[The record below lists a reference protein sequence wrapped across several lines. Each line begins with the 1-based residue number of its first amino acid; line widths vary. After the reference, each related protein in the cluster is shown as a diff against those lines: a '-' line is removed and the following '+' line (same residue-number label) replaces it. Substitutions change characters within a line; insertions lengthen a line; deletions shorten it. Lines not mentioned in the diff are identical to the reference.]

1 MEKVL
6 EKSDKEMLIEL
17 LGIPRYAYG
26 NFPIMKTA
34 YKRASKIYHPDKG
47 GSSEKMMLLN
57 SLWQKFQEGL
67 IEVRDSEVCQVSFS
81 DCYDSSLLKC
91 CSPKV
96 FHELFLR
103 SPQCL
108 LKGPTS
114 CSCITSCLYNQ
125 HRQIKLC
132 GKKRSFLIPMAAPT
146 SERDMQAGAP
156 QYLPMKSLTREQIY
170 TVMSPPSP
178 PPLMKKM
185 KPKVQDTTLS
195 PLLPPQPLPPPLPPK
210 KYPRRSVS
218 LNSPRV
224 RLHPEAL
231 LQEEIQRLRESLH
244 QREEEV
250 LKIWM
255 DLILTRKQ
263 ALRAHHQNKKGKVLI
278 VLLICLLVCLIL
290 SVTLYLAIKQ

>member
-132 GKKRSFLIPMAAPT
+132 GKKRC
-146 SERDMQAGAP
+146 
-156 QYLPMKSLTREQIY
+156 LTWGNCFCFSCFILWFGLRETWKTFEIWKHVIAQ
-170 TVMSPPSP
+170 MPA
-178 PPLMKKM
+178 
-185 KPKVQDTTLS
+185 
-195 PLLPPQPLPPPLPPK
+195 
-210 KYPRRSVS
+210 
-218 LNSPRV
+218 
-224 RLHPEAL
+224 AL
-231 LQEEIQRLRESLH
+231 LQLSPSLF
-244 QREEEV
+244 
-250 LKIWM
+250 
-255 DLILTRKQ
+255 
-263 ALRAHHQNKKGKVLI
+263 
-278 VLLICLLVCLIL
+278 
-290 SVTLYLAIKQ
+290 